1 MIPSNRTTAAD
12 RKFESK
18 SKITE
23 PYSNY
28 FFQRLIAKEVT
39 FDGVDFS
46 YTIFDTCYLR
56 KCVFQN
62 CNFTGCR
69 FKDSNLYGSSFSGC
83 TFDYVF
89 FDKTIVDA
97 EILEVGCPGPEN
109 LRDKFARTLRT
120 NFQSLGDYASVNK
133 AVHVE
138 LEAKC
143 EHLFKAWRSKESYY
157 RQKYRGWLRAE
168 MFFAWLN
175 FKAFDYIWGN
185 GESLWKLGRALF
197 VILGIMALI
206 DVKVTG
212 RDPLQIPSYFVS
224 FARTPALFFGI
235 GNATEYN
242 PVYLASALVVRLVM
256 VAFMISIIIKRFSR
270 R

>member
-1 MIPSNRTTAAD
+1 MTSSDRQTLAD
-12 RKFESK
+12 RRFEFRSK
-18 SKITE
+18 VTTH
-23 PYSNY
+23 YTNHL
-28 FFQRLIAKEVT
+28 FQRLVAKEVA

-69 FKDSNLYGSSFSGC
+69 FKDSNLHGSSFVGC
-83 TFDYVF
+83 KFDYSV
-89 FDKTIVDA
+89 FDKTIVDS
-97 EILEVGCPGPEN
+97 EILDVGCPGPEN
-109 LRDKFARTLRT
+109 LRDRFARTLRT

-133 AVHVE
+133 AIHVE
-138 LEAKC
+138 LEAKE
-143 EHLFKAWRSKESYY
+143 EHLHKAWRSKESYY
-157 RQKYRGWLRAE
+157 REKYKGFVRAK

-185 GESLWKLGRALF
+185 GESLWKLARALF
-197 VILGIMALI
+197 VILFVMAI
-206 DVKVTG
+206 VDVFVSG
-212 RDPLQIPSYFVS
+212 LDALHLPSYVAS
-224 FARTPALFFGI
+224 LARVPAIFFGV
-235 GNATEYN
+235 GDFPRYS
-242 PVYLASALVVRLVM
+242 PLYLTSVLIVRLVM